1 MSLKLNT
8 DFTKLPQGKR
18 VVLIGEHKLLQMDVP
33 GYGQP
38 PTISGFI
45 GWCYADDFETWA
57 YHRVTY
63 DGDNIYL
70 R

>member
-1 MSLKLNT
+1 MALDLNT
-8 DFTKLPQGKR
+8 NFKDILPGR
-18 VVLIGEHKLLQMDVP
+18 RIVLVGEHRLVTMDTPNRQMP
-33 GYGQP
+33 E
-38 PTISGFI
+38 ISGFI
-45 GWCYADDFETWA
+45 GWCYAEKFETWA